1 MGVTRKR
8 PTRLSNCN
16 ELRDSANQADQRREG
31 ESPFGKCAVLFR
43 KTRDGHV
50 RSQSPVTIWA
60 LWAQPLWRAALSCV
74 AITMLC
80 GVWSMADLSSSDS
93 SDLSQD
99 FESAVYA
106 GLTQH
111 VEDAAW

>member
-1 MGVTRKR
+1 MNYETLQTKLISAAKANPPSESVPYCFEKR
-8 PTRLSNCN
+8 VMATL
-16 ELRDSANQADQRREG
+16 
-31 ESPFGKCAVLFR
+31 
-43 KTRDGHV
+43 

-80 GVWSMADLSSSDS
+80 GIWSMANLSSSDS